1 MLSSPSRYP
10 PLEQAA
16 ELTAES
22 QAPPGMRA
30 RDEMDTE
37 LPPHVCPGPL
47 APWPFCTL
55 LLPAAPE
62 RVPFSQRGRPGTAA
76 PGGTGPV
83 DGGGQ
88 VEPAFLTARSSQAL
102 HLPLTTHLRPSLR
115 RSPGLPCHP
124 PHLSVEPHTPS
135 LSSKCS
141 LLLEGPSGWP
151 LRLQR
156 LPVTWDPPP
165 PRLGSTPAEL

>member
-1 MLSSPSRYP
+1 MQKCLQGTWNEQQPLRSRARSLHPSRKSCS
-10 PLEQAA
+10 
-16 ELTAES
+16 T
-22 QAPPGMRA
+22 G
-30 RDEMDTE
+30 
-37 LPPHVCPGPL
+37 
-47 APWPFCTL
+47 FCTL